1 MDFATIISTISA
13 WVWGAPF
20 IGFCL
25 ATGLYFSWRTSFVQ
39 VRYFKEMIQML
50 LQGKPSASGISS
62 FQSFNLALAGRI
74 GTGKIAG
81 VATAIA
87 LGGPGAIFWM
97 WAIAFFGA
105 ATGYV
110 ETALAQVYKEK
121 INGNYRGGPAYYI
134 LKGIRN
140 KSFALAFSLVTI
152 ISLGLLLPGVQSN
165 TICDAFQHS
174 FGIDLRITAGFVV
187 ILLALIIYGGVR
199 RMARI
204 SEIVMPVMTIGY
216 VVGVAVILIMNFQQI
231 PGVFVLIFK
240 SAFGFEQTFAGM
252 VGVAISMG
260 VKRGIFANEAG
271 QGTAPH
277 AAAACEVPHP
287 AKQGLVQA
295 LSVYIDTLVVCSA
308 TALVILI
315 TGTYRVY
322 DSMQQVVFTGR
333 GMPEAITDY
342 GPVNTQLAIDTTIPG
357 LGSGFVAIALFC
369 FAFTTIMS
377 YYFQAES
384 NVYFLFRKKGT
395 ASWMIQLLR
404 IGILLVTFF
413 TAINT
418 MTLAWD
424 LADIGVGLMAW
435 LNLIALILLRKV
447 SLKVF
452 ADFDRQ
458 YRSGI
463 KDPIFHP
470 DRLGIDNTDAWQ
482 NSRNSPF

>member
-1 MDFATIISTISA
+1 MNFSGIVSTLSG

-20 IGFCL
+20 ICFCM
-25 ATGLYFSWRTSFVQ
+25 ATGLYFSWRTGFLQ
-39 VRYFKEMIQML
+39 VRYFKQMLQML
-50 LQGKPSASGISS
+50 LQGKSTSSGISS
-62 FQSFNLALAGRI
+62 FQAFNLALAGRI

-110 ETALAQVYKEK
+110 ETALAQVYKEE
-121 INGNYRGGPAYYI
+121 IDGNYRGGPAYYI

-140 KSFALAFSLVTI
+140 KSFAFAFALVTI

-174 FGIDLRITAGFVV
+174 FGIDIRITAGVV
-187 ILLALIIYGGVR
+187 VVLLALIIYGGVR

-204 SEIVMPVMTIGY
+204 SEIVMPIMTIGY
-216 VVGVAVILIMNFQQI
+216 VVGVAVILIMNFQHI

-240 SAFGFEQTFAGM
+240 SAFGLEQSFAGM
-252 VGVAISMG
+252 IGVAISMG

-322 DSMQQVVFTGR
+322 DSAQQIIFTGH

-342 GPVNTQLAIDTTIPG
+342 GPINTQLAIDTTIPG
-357 LGSGFVAIALFC
+357 LGSAFVAIALFC

-384 NVYFLFRKKGT
+384 NIYFLFRKPKT
-395 ASWMIQLLR
+395 AFYMIQLLR
-404 IGILLVTFF
+404 IGIILVTFF

-435 LNLIALILLRKV
+435 LNLIALIILRKV
-447 SLKVF
+447 TFKVF
-452 ADFDRQ
+452 NDFDMQ
-458 YRSGI
+458 YKSGI
-463 KDPIFHP
+463 KDPVFRS
-470 DRLGIDNTDAWQ
+470 DRLGIENAEVW
-482 NSRNSPF
+482 NN

>member
-1 MDFATIISTISA
+1 MTFPEIVSTLSG

-20 IGFCL
+20 IFLCM
-25 ATGLYFSWRTSFVQ
+25 ATGLYFSWRTRFLQ
-39 VRYFKEMIQML
+39 VRYFKQMWQIL
-50 LQGKPSASGISS
+50 LQGKSSSSGISS

-105 ATGYV
+105 ATGYI

-121 INGNYRGGPAYYI
+121 IDGNYRGGPAYYI

-140 KSFALAFSLVTI
+140 KSFAFAFAFVTI

-174 FGIDLRITAGFVV
+174 FGIDIRISAAFIV
-187 ILLALIIYGGVR
+187 IMLALIIYGGVR
-199 RMARI
+199 RIARI
-204 SEIVMPVMTIGY
+204 SEIVMPIMTIGY

-231 PGVFVLIFK
+231 PAVFTLIIK
-240 SAFGFEQTFAGM
+240 SAFGLEQSFAGM
-252 VGVAISMG
+252 IGAAISMG

-271 QGTAPH
+271 QGTAAH

-295 LSVYIDTLVVCSA
+295 LSIYIDTMVVCSA
-308 TALVILI
+308 TAFVILI

-322 DSMQQVVFTGR
+322 DSMQQVVFTGH
-333 GMPEAITDY
+333 GMPEAIMDY
-342 GPVNTQLAIDTTIPG
+342 GPINTQLAIDTTIPG

-384 NVYFLFRKKGT
+384 NVYFLFRKQKT
-395 ASWMIQLLR
+395 ASSMIHLLR
-404 IGILLVTFF
+404 ICILLVTFF
-413 TAINT
+413 TSINA
-418 MTLAWD
+418 MSLAWD

-435 LNLIALILLRKV
+435 LNLIALIMLRKI

-452 ADFDRQ
+452 SDFDTQ

-463 KDPIFHP
+463 KDPIFRP
-470 DRLGIDNTDAWQ
+470 DRLGIANTESWTKSVD
-482 NSRNSPF
+482 